1 MYEEHF
7 HGAGPCV
14 LAFSSS
20 PHRFEWGATLR
31 RMGVPH
37 VLFKDTHDK
46 FWQHGIPGM
55 GLRHH
60 VVEYIRN
67 LTVTMR
73 KTVTLGLSA
82 GSYGALMYGHAAG
95 VEQVIAISPVTGAGP
110 LPDFEPEWHPR
121 INGRPEIGP
130 ILNLKSAYANPA
142 QTETGEPLNFP
153 RVELFASNGSG
164 AELDLRM
171 AQRLG
176 VSGVRYM
183 PGHSHVGLARHMR
196 DTGYIERLVRDTNMQ
211 DFEEHLI
218 PNRKNV
224 YVAFAGGSQDFFQFG
239 KVFRELGVS
248 HVLFRDSTQH
258 YYLNGVRGIGDT
270 RDVLHYLHLLKIHH
284 HVTTVGVSSGAY
296 GALYYGQRSPVHRIV
311 AISPLTGREVDDFA
325 PHWHSRII
333 DPDAAFLDDL
343 RKYFP
348 NGPIPQVDAYVS
360 NGEATELDHQMCTR
374 LKIREDRITMV
385 PGYSHGKLAAGMR
398 DTGMFAGIFK

>member
-1 MYEEHF
+1 MLESHLDY
-7 HGAGPCV
+7 GAGPCV

-20 PHRFEWGATLR
+20 PHRFEWGNTLR

-37 VLFKDTHDK
+37 VLFKDTYDK
-46 FWQHGIPGM
+46 FWQRGISGI
-55 GLRHH
+55 GDH
-60 VVEYIRN
+60 VDVVTYVRK
-67 LTVTMR
+67 LTATMK

-82 GSYGALMYGHAAG
+82 GSYGALMYGHCAG

-110 LPDFEPEWHPR
+110 LPDFEPEWHSR
-121 INGRPEIGP
+121 LNGRPA
-130 ILNLKSAYANPA
+130 LDVLDLKDVGKYVPTMSWDN
-142 QTETGEPLNFP
+142 TKC
-153 RVELFASNGSG
+153 RVEMFASNGKG

-171 AQRLG
+171 AQRIG
-176 VSGVRYM
+176 VPGVRYM

-196 DTGYIERLVRDTNMQ
+196 DTGYIERLIRDTNMQ

-239 KVFRELGVS
+239 KVFRELGLS
-248 HVLFRDSTQH
+248 YVLFRDSTQH

-270 RDVLHYLHLLKIHH
+270 GDVLHYLHRLKIHH

-296 GALYYGQRSPVHRIV
+296 GALYYGQRSLVHRIV

-333 DPDAAFLDDL
+333 DPDAPFLDDL
-343 RKYFP
+343 RKYFL